1 MTGKKIQNATGKGRT
16 SYQNA
21 GNHQIV
27 STNKNPIKQMTT
39 ATATATTNSSGPM
52 ANSSKFNSIPPVPVT
67 STVIPIAQ
75 PNMSTLIKT
84 CENFKY
90 LPRYTT
96 ALTKPAVEL
105 FPAEEL
111 DGIQLEL
118 EILLSTVA
126 LRYRSLKS
134 GFDSLDREDKN
145 HKKNEKL
152 SGKRKRDD
160 ANKKSAKEAK
170 TANQPA
176 KIAKVKASGSSDSPA
191 HSQHTDDSM
200 DGTIPPPH
208 TNSQS
213 SSIGQSNPKVLVPKN
228 DIPNKFWLS
237 VEPYCMPITQED
249 VKLLDDMI
257 EEYSTPL
264 VPPIPELGPHYA
276 SRWATEDLRE
286 EQDNSNANAKANKR
300 FTNAANP
307 EVNSMLKKG
316 EKVANEKM
324 MAEGIT
330 GPLTQRLVAALLEE
344 NLLNSKGVAD
354 ILGSS
359 DGLGSMA
366 NESNDSCGENNSSS
380 ANRSAATPI
389 ASLLRNGIDVEIR
402 LKKELIELGILDI
415 SDFPKEKDDEVLN
428 EIKRVRTELESIAEY
443 NLNELKELRLAA
455 KEEMKRLEIKRKLDA
470 VDQELIESYKRV
482 WAAKQK
488 RHPLTKQQKNEIYRL
503 IEEQKRLGDQLEA
516 MPFPG
521 FNKTICQPKSTE

>member
-1 MTGKKIQNATGKGRT
+1 MTGKKIQNATGKGRN

-27 STNKNPIKQMTT
+27 STSKNPIKQMTSTT
-39 ATATATTNSSGPM
+39 ATVTASTSGPM
-52 ANSSKFNSIPPVPVT
+52 ANSTTATSSSSSKFNNIPPVPVQ
-67 STVIPIAQ
+67 STVVPIAQ

-84 CENFKY
+84 SENFKY

-96 ALTKPAVEL
+96 ALTKPATEL

-145 HKKNEKL
+145 YKKNEKL
-152 SGKRKRDD
+152 TGKRKRDD

-170 TANQPA
+170 STNQPA

-200 DGTIPPPH
+200 DGTVPPH
-208 TNSQS
+208 ANSQS
-213 SSIGQSNPKVLVPKN
+213 SSTSQSNPKVLVPKN

-237 VEPYCMPITQED
+237 VEPYCMPITKED

-257 EEYSTPL
+257 EEYSGPL

-316 EKVANEKM
+316 EKGANEKM
-324 MAEGIT
+324 MAEGC
-330 GPLTQRLVAALLEE
+330 L
-344 NLLNSKGVAD
+344 
-354 ILGSS
+354 
-359 DGLGSMA
+359 
-366 NESNDSCGENNSSS
+366 
-380 ANRSAATPI
+380 
-389 ASLLRNGIDVEIR
+389 ID
-402 LKKELIELGILDI
+402 LINFINFFL
-415 SDFPKEKDDEVLN
+415 
-428 EIKRVRTELESIAEY
+428 
-443 NLNELKELRLAA
+443 
-455 KEEMKRLEIKRKLDA
+455 
-470 VDQELIESYKRV
+470 
-482 WAAKQK
+482 
-488 RHPLTKQQKNEIYRL
+488 
-503 IEEQKRLGDQLEA
+503 
-516 MPFPG
+516 
-521 FNKTICQPKSTE
+521 